1 MLRRIAGR
9 RIRRA
14 AARPPKGPCQMAA
27 TALEKRSMS
36 TTDTTSSMS
45 LNRRPQLPADSTEP
59 KAPAVLKP
67 AQKRRRP
74 PVWLLVV
81 ACVIAAGGAG
91 AWYWWQQHLNALPP
105 GIAQANGRLE
115 AEQVEI
121 SAKLAGRIAAVL
133 VKEGDMV
140 HAGQVLAR
148 MDTSTLEAEL
158 AAAKAQVAVNEHK
171 KAEAEAQIVQQQSNL
186 VFAGQ
191 ELARAT
197 TLYHQGYGTGER
209 LDQQTNQMKSTQA
222 SLDTAIASL
231 EAAKASIAAA
241 QAVAATIQSNI
252 DDSTLV
258 APTEGRIQYKLAQP
272 GEVLAAGGRVLT
284 LLDLSDVY
292 LTIFVPASVAGP
304 LHIGDDA
311 RVTLDPDPGYVFPAK
326 VTFVAT
332 EAQFTPKTV
341 ETAEEREKLMFRVKL
356 SAAPELRKR
365 YEDVIKTGVRGIG
378 FVRSGPD
385 VAWPAKLAVKLP

>member
-1 MLRRIAGR
+1 
-9 RIRRA
+9 
-14 AARPPKGPCQMAA
+14 
-27 TALEKRSMS
+27 MS
-36 TTDTTSSMS
+36 TADTRSSAS
-45 LNRRPQLPADSTEP
+45 RRSQPPADSAAPEL
-59 KAPAVLKP
+59 PAVPKP
-67 AQKRRRP
+67 ARKKARWAR
-74 PVWLLVV
+74 WLLVL
-81 ACVIAAGGAG
+81 ACILAVGGAG
-91 AWYWWQQHLNALPP
+91 AWYWWQQQLNALPA

-121 SAKLAGRIAAVL
+121 TTKLAGRIAVVL
-133 VKEGDMV
+133 VKEGDTV
-140 HAGQVLAR
+140 HAGEVLAR

-158 AAAKAQVAVNEHK
+158 AAAKAQVAVAEHK

-186 VFAGQ
+186 VFARQ

-197 TLYHQGYGTGER
+197 TLYHQGYGTAEKF
-209 LDQQTNQMKSTQA
+209 DQETNQVKTTQA
-222 SLDTAIASL
+222 AYDTAVAGL
-231 EAAKASIAAA
+231 EAAKADIAAA
-241 QAVAATIQSNI
+241 RAVAATIQSNI

-258 APTEGRIQYKLAQP
+258 APAGGRIQYKLAEP

-292 LTIFVPASVAGP
+292 MTIFVPASVAGP
-304 LHIGDDA
+304 LALGDEA
-311 RVTLDPDPGYVFPAK
+311 RVTLDPLPGYVFPAN

-356 SAAPELRKR
+356 TIDPGLRKR
-365 YEDVIKTGVRGIG
+365 YEEQVKTGIRGIG
-378 FVRSGPD
+378 FVRSGPN